1 MRRRKGGR
9 EEGRKGG
16 REEGRKERIQPFRTT
31 QKRSGCDI
39 DSMLVHRCVLI
50 LVPLLNCKQKKLERG
65 VEGWR
70 GGGVEGWRRGE
81 EEERREEESTMLH
94 TCKCSCVGSISSS
107 HLSKASRAPTRRKN
121 SEQLND
127 KISGKRG

>member
-1 MRRRKGGR
+1 MEK
-9 EEGRKGG
+9 
-16 REEGRKERIQPFRTT
+16 
-31 QKRSGCDI
+31 
-39 DSMLVHRCVLI
+39 
-50 LVPLLNCKQKKLERG
+50 
-65 VEGWR
+65 
-70 GGGVEGWRRGE
+70 RRGE
-81 EEERREEESTMLH
+81 EERRRGGEDERRRGGQEERREEESTMLH

>member
-1 MRRRKGGR
+1 MEGWRGG
-9 EEGRKGG
+9 
-16 REEGRKERIQPFRTT
+16 
-31 QKRSGCDI
+31 
-39 DSMLVHRCVLI
+39 
-50 LVPLLNCKQKKLERG
+50 G

-70 GGGVEGWRRGE
+70 GGGVEGWRGG
-81 EEERREEESTMLH
+81 EEESTMLH